1 MMQRTKKMIGIAVL
15 GAAFAAVGTGSAG
28 AAQPLAAGKTAG
40 GLLKA
45 LPVQEAARTLP
56 APGEQARTLPAPQEQ
71 ARTLPAEQ
79 NGKSRSAP
87 KSPVGSLLGG
97 LPLGATEKLTGA
109 GAPTGNLTG
118 SLPIGGL
125 LG

>member
-40 GLLKA
+40 GLLKT

-79 NGKSRSAP
+79 NG

>member
-1 MMQRTKKMIGIAVL
+1 MKQRTKKMIGIAVL

-40 GLLKA
+40 GLLKT

-56 APGEQARTLPAPQEQ
+56 APGEQARTLPA
-71 ARTLPAEQ
+71 EQ
-79 NGKSRSAP
+79 NGKSPSAP

-97 LPLGATEKLTGA
+97 LPLGAAEKLTA
-109 GAPTGNLTG
+109 LNAPAGNLTG
-118 SLPIGGL
+118 SLPVGGL